1 MVSTILYTG
10 DGMSY
15 EEKRAWVYAV
25 IAAVVPAVYAVIVF
39 GQPADTAEVSYAR
52 PLLIAVGAGIL
63 ANVVAGT
70 LMPRGADR
78 RDERDVGI
86 FRYGTQAGYFVLA
99 AGAAGALLM
108 TLAGFAHFWIAN
120 ALYLAFILDAL
131 VSSIVKIVAYRR
143 GF

>member
-1 MVSTILYTG
+1 MSTIFYTE

-39 GQPADTAEVSYAR
+39 GQPAGAAEVSYVR
-52 PLLIAVGAGIL
+52 PLIIAVGAGIL

-70 LMPRGADR
+70 LLPRGADR

-99 AGAAGALLM
+99 AGAAGALLL

-120 ALYLAFILDAL
+120 ALYLAFVLDAL

>member
-1 MVSTILYTG
+1 
-10 DGMSY
+10 MSY

-39 GQPADTAEVSYAR
+39 GQSADAAEVSYVR

-70 LMPRGADR
+70 LLPRGADR

-99 AGAAGALLM
+99 AGAAGALLL

-120 ALYLAFILDAL
+120 ALYLAFVLDAL

>member
-1 MVSTILYTG
+1 
-10 DGMSY
+10 MSY

-39 GQPADTAEVSYAR
+39 GQPAGASAAEGAYVR

-70 LMPRGADR
+70 LLPRGADR

-99 AGAAGALLM
+99 AGAAGALLL

>member
-1 MVSTILYTG
+1 MILYMG

-25 IAAVVPAVYAVIVF
+25 IAAVVPTIYAVIVF
-39 GQPADTAEVSYAR
+39 GQLTGTPVAEISYVR
-52 PLLIAVGAGIL
+52 PLLMAAGAGIL
-63 ANVVAGT
+63 ANFLADT
-70 LMPRGADR
+70 LMFRGADR

-86 FRYGTQAGYFVLA
+86 FRYGTQVGYFVLA
-99 AGAAGALLM
+99 AGAAGALLL
-108 TLAGFAHFWIAN
+108 TLAGFEHFWIAN

>member
-1 MVSTILYTG
+1 MILYMG

-15 EEKRAWVYAV
+15 EEKRAWIYAV
-25 IAAVVPAVYAVIVF
+25 IAAVVPTIYAVIVF
-39 GQPADTAEVSYAR
+39 GQLASTPVAEISYVR
-52 PLLIAVGAGIL
+52 PLLVAAGAGIL
-63 ANVVAGT
+63 ANFLADT
-70 LMPRGADR
+70 LMSRGADR

-99 AGAAGALLM
+99 AGAAGALLL
-108 TLAGFAHFWIAN
+108 TLAGVEHFWIAN